1 MRTSRV
7 FALVA
12 VAASLAAVLGA
23 VRVAVG
29 PRAAAVAPEAPLAE
43 GSPSLEALVDRFLGA
58 LSAGD
63 REALSAMRVSEAEY
77 REVIVPGSVAPG
89 ESPQRLDEAASR
101 YWWQDLDARST
112 YSSNDLL
119 RRYAGRPLRRVDF
132 RFDKG
137 TRRFANH
144 VAHRRLVVVARDDRG
159 EEFEIRTGSIVD
171 VEGRFKFVSFVRG

>member
-1 MRTSRV
+1 MRTSRLL
-7 FALVA
+7 ALAA
-12 VAASLAAVLGA
+12 VAASLVAVLGA
-23 VRVAVG
+23 VREAVG
-29 PRAAAVAPEAPLAE
+29 PRGATSAQEVLLADA
-43 GSPSLEALVDRFLGA
+43 SPSVEALVDRFLGA

-77 REVIVPGSVAPG
+77 RGVIMPGSVAPG

-101 YWWQDLDARST
+101 YWWQDLDARSVH
-112 YSSNDLL
+112 SSNDLL

-144 VAHRRLVVVARDDRG
+144 VAHRRLVVVARDERG